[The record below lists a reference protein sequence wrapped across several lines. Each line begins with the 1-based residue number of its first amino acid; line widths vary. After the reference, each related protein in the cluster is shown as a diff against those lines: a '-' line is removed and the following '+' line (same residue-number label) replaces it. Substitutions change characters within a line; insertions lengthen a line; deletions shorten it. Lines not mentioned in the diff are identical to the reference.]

1 MNMRTLAENVYAV
14 GVQHWD
20 RRLFDELVPL
30 PHGTSYNA
38 YLVKGSEK
46 TALLDTVDPEK
57 TELLVGHLL
66 KAGADKIDYIISHH
80 AEQDHSGSIP
90 DMLLMYPDAKVVTN
104 PKCAKMLIDHL
115 HIAEDQIIQIE
126 EGQQLDLGGKTLE
139 FIYTPWVHW
148 PETMSTWLAEDKIL
162 FSCDFFGSHLATGNL
177 FVTDESRTIE
187 GAKRYYGEIMMPFRS
202 SIRGNLKK
210 LEPLDIQMIA
220 PSHGPVWD
228 KPKAIIDA
236 YTEWVDESVI
246 ANKVVVPY
254 VSMHESTQKMVEYLV
269 EALIERNIGVQQF
282 NLPVSDLGEMVIELV
297 DAATVILGSPTV
309 LVGAHPAAVYCA
321 ALMNALRPKTK
332 FAGIIGSFG
341 WGSKMVEQLTG
352 LMGNLKAEMF
362 EPVLAKGAATEDG
375 YSALDDLADNIL
387 AKHQQLGIV

>member
-1 MNMRTLAENVYAV
+1 MRVLADNVYAV

-30 PHGTSYNA
+30 PHGTSYNS

-57 TELLVGHLL
+57 TELLIGHLL
-66 KAGADKIDYIISHH
+66 KAGAEKIDYIISHH

-104 PKCAKMLIDHL
+104 PKCAKMLVDHL
-115 HIAEDQIIQIE
+115 HIDMDQIIQIE
-126 EGQQLDLGGKTLE
+126 EGQTLSLGDKTLK

-148 PETMSTWLAEDKIL
+148 PETMSTWLQEDKIL

-177 FVTDESRTIE
+177 FVTDEARTLE

-220 PSHGPVWD
+220 PSHGPVWN
-228 KPKAIIDA
+228 KPRVIIEA

-254 VSMHESTQKMVEYLV
+254 VSMHDSTKKMVEYLV

-309 LVGAHPAAVYCA
+309 LVGAHPSAVYCA

-332 FAGIIGSFG
+332 FAGIIGSYG

-362 EPVLAKGAATEDG
+362 EPVLARGAATEEG
-375 YSALDDLADNIL
+375 YTALDELADNIL
-387 AKHQQLGIV
+387 QKHRALGIAQ